1 MEKKPDF
8 VGDSSQDEGTIE
20 LENTQIPRIES
31 EKQPIQEICNK
42 NPTPKKE
49 YKYHRINL
57 VIDEER
63 SKLLRRCC
71 EITGYDPSRIETH
84 DQELIWEL
92 LRWIEQALEIRA
104 WVEAT
109 FGKVMLTGK
118 K

>member
-1 MEKKPDF
+1 MEIR
-8 VGDSSQDEGTIE
+8 T
-20 LENTQIPRIES
+20 ENRGFLPENKGLTSEENPPMAEIIS
-31 EKQPIQEICNK
+31 EKPPVSGICNK
-42 NPTPKKE
+42 KKE

-57 VIDEER
+57 VLDEER
-63 SKLLRRCC
+63 SKLLRKCC

-84 DQELIWEL
+84 DQELIWDI
-92 LRWIEQALEIRA
+92 LRWIEPALEIRA